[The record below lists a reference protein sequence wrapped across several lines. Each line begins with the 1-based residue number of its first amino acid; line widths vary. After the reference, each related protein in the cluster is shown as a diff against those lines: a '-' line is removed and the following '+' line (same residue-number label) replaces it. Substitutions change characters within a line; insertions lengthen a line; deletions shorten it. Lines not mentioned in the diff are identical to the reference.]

1 MTRLPTIIAM
11 GIFITLLTAN
21 LAHSH
26 KMRVF
31 AYGEGDTISGE
42 AAFSGGKM
50 AKGIDIIVED
60 SDSGDRI
67 LVTRTAE
74 DGTFSFT
81 VPDIARSGRLDLR
94 IIGEGGDGHRGEW
107 LLAAADYLVLDNQ
120 GHVAQ
125 PIKQNPQKAASP
137 ASREPSSAPSCDKEE
152 LLAIVDA
159 ALARQLAPIKRSLA
173 EQRERRIS
181 INDILGGLGYLI
193 GLAGLAAYFR
203 SKKTRGGTDDT

>member
-1 MTRLPTIIAM
+1 MTRLPPIIALV
-11 GIFITLLTAN
+11 IFSTLLTSVPAY
-21 LAHSH
+21 SH

-42 AAFSGGKM
+42 AAFSGGRM

-60 SDSGDRI
+60 SKTGEKI
-67 LVTRTAE
+67 LETRTGE
-74 DGTFSFT
+74 DGTFSFA

-107 LLAAADYLVLDNQ
+107 LLAAADYLVLDDR
-120 GHVAQ
+120 GHVDQ

-137 ASREPSSAPSCDKEE
+137 KSRAPSAAPSCDKEE
-152 LLAIVDA
+152 LSAIVDA

-173 EQRERRIS
+173 EQSERRVS
-181 INDILGGLGYLI
+181 IQDILGGLGYLI
-193 GLAGLAAYFR
+193 GLAGIAAYFR
-203 SKKTRGGTDDT
+203 SKRTTGGTDDA